1 MDIVNNF
8 HDSFFNKIKDPKFI
22 DNKKLRIK
30 EKTPIKSY
38 IQLSTNWRCFLR
50 LLSNQK

>member
-8 HDSFFNKIKDPKFI
+8 QDSFFNKIKDQIFI

-30 EKTPIKSY
+30 EKTPLKSY
-38 IQLSTNWRCFLR
+38 IQLSTNWRCFFKV
-50 LLSNQK
+50 SV